1 MWEDNGFLL
10 KERMIDMAITVKD
23 ISDKVF
29 SKQVRGYS
37 IEEVDDFLDELA
49 AQMETIVREN
59 RTLMQQLD
67 EAKAALEAKKAAPAV
82 APVIAEQVV
91 QPVEPVVAPQPQ
103 AQPMLAD
110 EPQYFRNL
118 ETTLRE
124 TLINAQR
131 IADETI
137 AEARKKANTM
147 VATAE
152 EQAASITSS
161 AKVEAEAVRAETEE
175 VRKAAADYRARFLRL
190 IEDQMHTLKADNSLF
205 E

>member
-67 EAKAALEAKKAAPAV
+67 EAKAALEAKEAAPEV
-82 APVIAEQVV
+82 APVIVEQVV